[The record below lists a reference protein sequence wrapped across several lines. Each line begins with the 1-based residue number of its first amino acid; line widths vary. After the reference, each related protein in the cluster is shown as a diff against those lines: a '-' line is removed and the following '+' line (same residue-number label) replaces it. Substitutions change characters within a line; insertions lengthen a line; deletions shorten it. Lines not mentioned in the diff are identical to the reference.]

1 MRIVERLPE
10 KFSVKWLLVWV
21 LTTLASVVIM
31 LITLGISTL
40 MGATVGGAMIVT
52 VATVLFW
59 NVFVGLIGFL
69 GAKHWYAIAEMGLF
83 AGSAMGTATAMVD
96 TGGWEALVVIYVLIF
111 VGFITGLIGLIV
123 QSVVWVMKK
132 REKNPISAKVA
143 SYLWWGYIASLI
155 MIVIFLMTSLD
166 LSGSVNGERDWG
178 LGWTY
183 FRTLGAD
190 EIYNL
195 ECISGSFEK
204 GGYYPYD
211 NLSFKQVSD
220 YIKEMMSKAVGEDES
235 AYVQLEAVE
244 HSDEDAIVIKL
255 QEVISQQ
262 VVLPYFKKKHE
273 LFVNEV

>member
-132 REKNPISAKVA
+132 REKNPIPAKVA

-166 LSGSVNGERDWG
+166 LSGSVNGERVEMNG
-178 LGWTY
+178 
-183 FRTLGAD
+183 GALSHECSR
-190 EIYNL
+190 EI
-195 ECISGSFEK
+195 
-204 GGYYPYD
+204 
-211 NLSFKQVSD
+211 
-220 YIKEMMSKAVGEDES
+220 A
-235 AYVQLEAVE
+235 
-244 HSDEDAIVIKL
+244 
-255 QEVISQQ
+255 
-262 VVLPYFKKKHE
+262 
-273 LFVNEV
+273 